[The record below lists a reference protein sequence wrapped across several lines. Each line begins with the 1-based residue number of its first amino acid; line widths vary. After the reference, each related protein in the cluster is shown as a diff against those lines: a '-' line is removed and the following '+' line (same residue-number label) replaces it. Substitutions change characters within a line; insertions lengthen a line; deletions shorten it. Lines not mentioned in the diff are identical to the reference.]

1 MEILLIQLEL
11 LLLLFGVLVNRID
24 SPQKFFESYPRKLEG
39 AVEVVRIAFGRP
51 DMDFGDIYDHLV
63 SPEIL
68 FLMENQD
75 GNIAGMAA
83 YNACSLAG
91 ISSLIVEG
99 IAMDPSIQARGIFR
113 KVTDLVSSEKEIVCL
128 RTQNP
133 NMYRALQNYCS
144 QIYPGANGMPLIVKS
159 VRNDLAARLGC
170 SIDDKGIARGYYGGL
185 FYGKKPYHP
194 EAGPFFENTL
204 GMDLEKGDA
213 LLVVG
218 LK

>member
-1 MEILLIQLEL
+1 M
-11 LLLLFGVLVNRID
+11 LLLFGVFANRILN
-24 SPQKFFESYPRKLEG
+24 PREFFESAPNKLEETV
-39 AVEVVRIAFGRP
+39 AVVRRAFSRP
-51 DMDFGDIYDHLV
+51 DMDFGDIYSHLV

-75 GNIAGMAA
+75 GNIVGMAA
-83 YNACSLAG
+83 YNVCSLVG
-91 ISSLIVEG
+91 IPSLIVEG
-99 IAMDPSIQARGIFR
+99 IAMDPLIQARGIFR
-113 KVTDLVSSEKEIVCL
+113 EVTDLVSSGKEIICL

-133 NMYRALQNYCS
+133 NMYRALQNYCY
-144 QIYPGANGMPLIVKS
+144 QVYPGENGMPLIVKT
-159 VRNDLAARLGC
+159 VRDDLAARLGC

-194 EAGPFFENTL
+194 EASPFFENIL

>member
-1 MEILLIQLEL
+1 
-11 LLLLFGVLVNRID
+11 
-24 SPQKFFESYPRKLEG
+24 
-39 AVEVVRIAFGRP
+39 
-51 DMDFGDIYDHLV
+51 
-63 SPEIL
+63 
-68 FLMENQD
+68 
-75 GNIAGMAA
+75 MAA

-185 FYGKKPYHP
+185 FYGEKPYHP
-194 EAGPFFENTL
+194 EASPFFENTL